1 MLTISPNRLFEFP
14 VGGNHDVPKRKKVH
28 PRELLGPLEA
38 QVMAA
43 VWRHPGLSGIEA
55 TTLVNDKRDTP
66 LSPRTILTVLR
77 RLEAKGFLSHVV
89 DGRAYRY
96 TAVVPESDFVEWH
109 ARRCDHRSP
118 QALRRRRRHLR
129 SPRGPVGRP
138 RRPCPPRRASRALPW
153 A

>member
-1 MLTISPNRLFEFP
+1 

-96 TAVVPESDFVEWH
+96 TAVVPQSDFVEWH
-109 ARRCDHRSP
+109 ARRAITDLLKRYGDDAVISGLLGAPSVDPGALARLDELLERS
-118 QALRRRRRHLR
+118 
-129 SPRGPVGRP
+129 RGRKT
-138 RRPCPPRRASRALPW
+138 
-153 A
+153 